1 MVTDQNRC
9 SLPVGL
15 QTVTASIMREFP
27 EDFVA
32 HLDALVLPPRRR
44 YQLPKI
50 IDLGG
55 GTVTYDDQIARKQPD
70 WTYAN

>member
-15 QTVTASIMREFP
+15 QTVTASIMCEFP

-50 IDLGG
+50 IDLDG
-55 GTVTYDDQIARKQPD
+55 GTVTYDDQIVRKQPD
-70 WTYAN
+70 WTDAN